1 MNDNKITY
9 NVEIDNSGLKKG
21 AEQACRIF
29 EEIGNKAEA
38 EGLRIDRAWENGI
51 RSSEEFVQAILTQKM
66 AIGELEAELQN
77 AKEILDNIAFEEIK
91 IEIGVELSSIES
103 ELETSKAAF
112 GDLTTELE
120 NLGSKSNVIPELI
133 SGFEGLSAT
142 VEAGNGILSLFGK
155 ESERLA
161 AIQSKL
167 QAVTTVLNN
176 VQKVS
181 NTLHG
186 DGATKIGL
194 IQRAKELLAA
204 ASGRLAVALGISTVA
219 AHALM
224 AALTVGLSVAIGLVI
239 ALFEKFS
246 SEQAK
251 ARKEF
256 ENFSNK
262 VGDLTG
268 PVVADFK
275 RMESQWNDLGDSL
288 EDKQKYIEENQE
300 AFENLGIKINDVANA
315 ERLFENGGE
324 AFIKSVQLRAQ
335 AAAAMELAAEKY
347 KEGIRKMMEADEMSA
362 TKTYYISQ
370 GMFSGL
376 HAYEGENKEKQERQE
391 EAQDAMNKGND
402 FIQKSLEF
410 NKESNATLVNAGL
423 QSSDA
428 IVKGSIADLEKS
440 ISNQRK
446 ALKNISDPEEYR
458 KAQKAIEDEQKKI
471 DRITGNSKGK
481 TEKPKEKTKNT
492 LSEQGL
498 QAQQRIEDQRIALI
512 EDGYERERAAAKLAF
527 DREIARIAQ
536 EEAEKQALYEKLK
549 AEGADVSE
557 QDKRTIIDQAAEQQK
572 LALQLH
578 EKTLEEIKNREN
590 EAQRNAE
597 KEQEAHLNSLLNK
610 YADYN
615 RQRENLE
622 KEFETEIQ
630 ALKDQ
635 RNEQNSAQIDQAIA
649 EATKRQTAAIAE
661 LDATVQDSTSLWSG
675 LFDQFGELTNREL
688 KAIIQNAQE
697 VLDYINSTEDQDIVD
712 KFGLSAEQLRN
723 LKANSEEL
731 GAAYDK
737 LFEKTQQFNNG
748 NPFSALVKNSKS
760 LKKTTE
766 DLGKARK
773 ELTEAEASGNKK
785 AIKAAQENVKR
796 LESQE
801 KLLKKDLKD
810 AAFEAVGYL
819 GDVGSSLQQIGEA
832 SGNSALASFG
842 KTLSEVTD
850 IAKQFAS
857 GDYIGATIS
866 TITTGLTAIFSSR
879 AKYKA
884 ALRQTRKD
892 REAFEFE
899 YMLAMSN
906 IRLEGKG
913 HINIFGEDTFRKAI
927 DGLKEV
933 QFRYDQF
940 TDRVNK
946 KDTLNFGDSIFGQM
960 KAAQKKAMGITTDL
974 ENTWIQTRHKT
985 LFRKAKGFYL
995 KDKYPE
1001 LFEGEQYEELGINV
1015 EAARVLL
1022 ATNNQ
1027 LNEEAKKQLEEVVKL
1042 YDEWQEAE
1050 EQFKSYLSNT
1060 FGEIGGG
1067 LGDAIIDAF
1076 KDGTDAME
1084 NWSKSFENVLE
1095 NLGKQLMQTL
1105 FFQKHFDQLEKDLTG
1120 IYERYDSDPDALAQ
1134 NVQSLLGGFFSGME
1148 GQVEAAQKWYEAYA
1162 ENAKKFGFN
1171 LYGDIEKEEEQRE
1184 ATAKGFAT
1192 MSQQSADE
1200 LNGRFTA
1207 MQALMMETRDTTFSI
1222 NEGTKILTGNS
1233 NAILN
1238 QVTLI
1243 RENTDNLHSMAKDL
1257 AQIRADQVSLRS
1269 SVNNMELKG
1278 IILQK

>member
-204 ASGRLAVALGISTVA
+204 ASGRLAKALGISTLA
-219 AHALM
+219 AQALM
-224 AALTVGLSVAIGLVI
+224 GALTLGVSAGITALIYLWDKYTSKQREAAKQAQEMIRIEEQARATQIKTRFELDSTIASLSEFNGTKEQEASKVDELNRKYGESFGYYESLVDWYDVLNSKGEHYI
-239 ALFEKFS
+239 EMLFL
-246 SEQAK
+246 QAK
-251 ARKEF
+251 AQSMVNKAIDA
-256 ENFSNK
+256 ENKLAKIK
-262 VGDLTG
+262 VT
-268 PVVADFK
+268 P
-275 RMESQWNDLGDSL
+275 ESEVEGSVGWGKKLLYHWANLRSWGTFNSS
-288 EDKQKYIEENQE
+288 KYINKKNKNAKEE
-300 AFENLGIKINDVANA
+300 AIKAAERELYNA
-315 ERLFENGGE
+315 EDQALL
-324 AFIKSVQLRAQ
+324 LR
-335 AAAAMELAAEKY
+335 EEF
-347 KEGIRKMMEADEMSA
+347 
-362 TKTYYISQ
+362 TKI
-370 GMFSGL
+370 
-376 HAYEGENKEKQERQE
+376 
-391 EAQDAMNKGND
+391 
-402 FIQKSLEF
+402 
-410 NKESNATLVNAGL
+410 
-423 QSSDA
+423 
-428 IVKGSIADLEKS
+428 
-440 ISNQRK
+440 
-446 ALKNISDPEEYR
+446 
-458 KAQKAIEDEQKKI
+458 AQKFNIGGH
-471 DRITGNSKGK
+471 T
-481 TEKPKEKTKNT
+481 KPKTPTTPKTNLENT
-492 LSEQGL
+492 LPEQGL
-498 QAQQRIEDQRIALI
+498 QSQQRIEDQRIALI

-578 EKTLEEIKNREN
+578 EKALEEIKNREN

-760 LKKTTE
+760 LKKKTE

-946 KDTLNFGDSIFGQM
+946 KETLNFGDSIFGQM